1 MSTPLYRVDRKT
13 SRAAEHSVQVPPV
26 GHALQLVFAGVF
38 DWTCCFMV
46 KATSEWPMRLLSA
59 FQSIAQRSDEAIRL
73 DDGRVAMLG

>member
-1 MSTPLYRVDRKT
+1 
-13 SRAAEHSVQVPPV
+13 
-26 GHALQLVFAGVF
+26 
-38 DWTCCFMV
+38 MV